1 MTDGFEQWVVGL
13 PMWFQTPLVVA
24 ALAVVA
30 LGVAALLL
38 WLLTIFLP
46 IDKAER
52 QVFGLPDRKDRGGG
66 DPQ

>member
-24 ALAVVA
+24 ALALVA
-30 LGVAALLL
+30 IAVAAVVL
-38 WLLTIFLP
+38 WLLAVIMP
-46 IDKAER
+46 PNEEER

-66 DPQ
+66 GPQ